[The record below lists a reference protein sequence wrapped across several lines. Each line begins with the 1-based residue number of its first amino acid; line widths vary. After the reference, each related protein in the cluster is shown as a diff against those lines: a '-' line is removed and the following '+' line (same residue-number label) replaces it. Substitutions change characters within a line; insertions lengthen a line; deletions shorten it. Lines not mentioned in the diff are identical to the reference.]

1 MKILHEILYALCE
14 DGMRKKENKMKI
26 KYKTIGPHVVVIP
39 KGLEIVRD
47 KTQPA
52 DPVMTPIAE
61 ALMDWE
67 LEGWSLVEII
77 PGFPLALG
85 SATSLALPNGQRQN
99 IVLQGV
105 CALLNKIVE

>member
-1 MKILHEILYALCE
+1 MT
-14 DGMRKKENKMKI
+14 I

-39 KGLEIVRD
+39 RGFEIIRD
-47 KTQPA
+47 KNQPP

-67 LEGWSLVEII
+67 LEGWSLVQII

-85 SATSLALPNGQRQN
+85 SASSLALPNGQRQN
-99 IVLQGV
+99 VVLQGV
-105 CALLNKIVE
+105 CALLER